1 MAGLIDDKPVP
12 FEETAAETTRGN
24 WTPALRAGARISA
37 AGAGSPR
44 PTFAA
49 ARSTVMAAMG
59 AQAARRPCA
68 WKDLGTLTLRYAANE
83 PNLANTH
90 EERQRA
96 SRPAPHL
103 PEPQPRHRLR
113 QAARQSPARFLDAF
127 DKGAKDTISQ
137 LATVIGLWNFAAT
150 KDWEI
155 FVGEQRVTAFP
166 HRSTAS
172 QRILIRDG
180 VSYIAILPIAPTDLG
195 RDAEIEIGPGGS
207 GKAPPSNAVIAP
219 ALTISMF
226 NLRRPKPV
234 PIGSLDWKTL
244 AGRTYGAFVLELG
257 DAEQHG
263 SFDAFARHIGAN
275 TLAATWQASRNQL
288 AVSYTSGNDLME
300 ASFSTEFSQ
309 PSETHFAID
318 PGQQEKAFAVRRL
331 NGQWPYLP
339 AGLERDTTWAQ
350 QGTTGRLEKN
360 GAVLTTEPGRKA
372 YLIADPKSGGV
383 VAYNPLPDPQAW
395 ALTTKDG
402 ASFKP
407 NGKVGL
413 LRLEYRPWSREVEIS
428 HVLKPDQT
436 GGDLARRLTISG
448 LAQAPRVT
456 VNGRRADVSGA
467 APDFQVA
474 LTP

>member
-1 MAGLIDDKPVP
+1 
-12 FEETAAETTRGN
+12 
-24 WTPALRAGARISA
+24 
-37 AGAGSPR
+37 
-44 PTFAA
+44 
-49 ARSTVMAAMG
+49 
-59 AQAARRPCA
+59 
-68 WKDLGTLTLRYAANE
+68 
-83 PNLANTH
+83 
-90 EERQRA
+90 
-96 SRPAPHL
+96 
-103 PEPQPRHRLR
+103 
-113 QAARQSPARFLDAF
+113 
-127 DKGAKDTISQ
+127 
-137 LATVIGLWNFAAT
+137 
-150 KDWEI
+150 
-155 FVGEQRVTAFP
+155 
-166 HRSTAS
+166 
-172 QRILIRDG
+172 
-180 VSYIAILPIAPTDLG
+180 VSYLAILPIAPTDLG

-207 GKAPPSNAVIAP
+207 GKAPPGNAVIAP
-219 ALTISMF
+219 ALTVSMF

-234 PIGSLDWKTL
+234 PIGSLDWRTL

-263 SFDAFARHIGAN
+263 SFDAFARHIKAN
-275 TLAATWQASRNQL
+275 TLAATWQPDRSL
-288 AVSYTSGNDLME
+288 LEVSYRSGSDLME
-300 ASFSTEFSQ
+300 ATFSTAFGQ

-318 PGQQEKAFAVRRL
+318 PGQQEKAIRMRRL

-372 YLIADPKSGGV
+372 YLIADPRSGGV
-383 VAYNPLPDPQAW
+383 VAYNPLPDPQVW
-395 ALTTKDG
+395 VLTTKDG

-407 NGKVGL
+407 AGKVGL

-428 HVLKPDQT
+428 HALKADQK
-436 GGDLARRLTISG
+436 GEDLARRLTISG